1 MNKKISFLSPV
12 FLSIFL
18 LAAASH
24 AADYIVNTYD
34 NLFDPQTITINT
46 GDTVTWQNFGNIIH
60 TATSGTNCS
69 PDGKFNS
76 GNLSKNQTYT
86 VQFNEAGTYP
96 YYCIPHCMAGMTGTI
111 TVNASTLPLPGS
123 QQSFSYAPISSAVL
137 STDPSQAKPVGVGD
151 IASNGVDLE
160 LAVRTATLS
169 GPADIYL
176 AIAAPALDS
185 DIYLIDKNYFLK
197 KFSEVGLV
205 PWKEDVTVV
214 NEQLFGE
221 INVTTAGLP
230 KTTYYLYLVI
240 TPANS
245 VGTYYLWITYF
256 MVQ

>member
-1 MNKKISFLSPV
+1 MIKKISFLSPIFFSV
-12 FLSIFL
+12 FL
-18 LAAASH
+18 LAAESQ
-24 AADYIVNTYD
+24 AADYQISIQD
-34 NLFDPQTITINT
+34 NYFNPQTVTINS
-46 GDTVTWQNFGNIIH
+46 GDTVSWLNNGNLTH
-60 TATSGTNCS
+60 TATSGSNCS

-137 STDPSQAKPVGVGD
+137 SADPSQAKPVEVGD
-151 IASNGVDLE
+151 IASGGSNLE
-160 LAVRTATLS
+160 LAVRTAALS
-169 GPADIYL
+169 GPVDVYF

-185 DIYLIDKNYFLK
+185 DIYILDKNYSLK
-197 KFSEVGLV
+197 KVSEVGLV

-214 NEQLFGE
+214 NEQLFGQ
-221 INVTTAGLP
+221 IIVTTSGLP

-245 VGTYYLWITYF
+245 VGTYYIWITYF

>member
-1 MNKKISFLSPV
+1 MNKKISLLTSL

-18 LAAASH
+18 LAATSD
-24 AADYIVNTYD
+24 AADYQISMRD
-34 NLFDPQTITINT
+34 NYFDPLTVTINT
-46 GDTVTWQNFGNIIH
+46 GDTVTWQNYGNSIH

-137 STDPSQAKPVGVGD
+137 STDPSQAKPIGVGD

-169 GPADIYL
+169 GPADIYF
-176 AIAAPALDS
+176 AIAAPAVDP
-185 DIYLIDKNYFLK
+185 DIYLLDSNYALK

-214 NEQLFGE
+214 NEQLFGQ